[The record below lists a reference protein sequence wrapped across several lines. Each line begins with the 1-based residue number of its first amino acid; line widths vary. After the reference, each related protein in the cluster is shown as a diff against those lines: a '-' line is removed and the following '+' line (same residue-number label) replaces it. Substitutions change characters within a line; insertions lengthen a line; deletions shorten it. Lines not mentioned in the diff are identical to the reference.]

1 MKKALIVVVLAALV
15 VTGLSAEKT
24 RQGTGLDQDVQAS
37 YDPLGVQFV
46 TKVYYRM
53 PFIQQDG
60 MLWESTKVE
69 VGVQNNLSPAYDLI
83 GPYIDF
89 CPIAVFDLLLM
100 AQAAGYFN
108 GLGFGFYD
116 MGGYG
121 AAYDDNTLSA
131 LPSKNSQGWLLTAA
145 PTLKLALGP
154 LVILDT
160 FSLFYFY
167 ADNGS
172 GYFLERIGNVVL
184 AKSDIEL
191 QNQAYLMYTIADGIY
206 AGLNDM
212 VLTVPA
218 SGYLSHRLVAMG
230 IYSTKLSDM
239 VSLSAVLQLGTWL
252 AERYY
257 QYTFYAAAQ
266 VGVSLAL

>member
-1 MKKALIVVVLAALV
+1 MKKTLIVFVLAALAV
-15 VTGLSAEKT
+15 AGLSAEKT

-37 YDPLGVQFV
+37 INPLGLQFV
-46 TKVYYRM
+46 TKVFYRM
-53 PFIQQDG
+53 PFIQQEG

-89 CPIAVFDLLLM
+89 SPIAVFDIYLG

-108 GLGFGFYD
+108 GLGFGFYELS
-116 MGGYG
+116 GYG
-121 AAYDDNTLSA
+121 AAFDDSALSG

-145 PTLKLALGP
+145 PTLKFAWGP
-154 LVILDT
+154 LVALDT

-191 QNQAYLMYTIADGIY
+191 QNQAYLLYTIADGIY

-218 SGYLSHRLVAMG
+218 SGYVSHRLVAMG

-239 VSLSAVLQLGTWL
+239 VSLNAVLQLGTYL
-252 AERYY
+252 ADRYF
-257 QYTFYAAAQ
+257 QYAFYAAAQ